1 VGGDLIGWV
10 LGLQKMIYTVYDQPD
25 FIHDLLDLIN
35 AWNRTR
41 MKVLLEAG
49 VDLYIKRAWYENC
62 DFWSPKSWRNFILPI
77 LKSDVELA
85 HEHGALFGYL
95 ITANCMPLLDMIAE
109 AGVDVII
116 GADPVRWNLVVAS
129 EKLAGKVCLWGGL
142 NGHMTI
148 EKGSE
153 DEVRAEVQE
162 ALRISGG
169 GGGFIL
175 SPVDNVRELNQ
186 VSQRN
191 VEVLIQEWQQL
202 KAPNG

>member
-1 VGGDLIGWV
+1 
-10 LGLQKMIYTVYDQPD
+10 M
-25 FIHDLLDLIN
+25 
-35 AWNRTR
+35 
-41 MKVLLEAG
+41 
-49 VDLYIKRAWYENC
+49 
-62 DFWSPKSWRNFILPI
+62 
-77 LKSDVELA
+77 
-85 HEHGALFGYL
+85 
-95 ITANCMPLLDMIAE
+95 
-109 AGVDVII
+109 
-116 GADPVRWNLVVAS
+116 
-129 EKLAGKVCLWGGL
+129 AGKVCLWGGL